1 MNIKTKKQNSDGLVR
16 LETSGSVKEILVKS
30 DFLKPKDAKIAVC
43 FKGKNSSGIVEFTK
57 KEIEDIYKE
66 VESKTRFVEN
76 TKVMKFGKED

>member
-1 MNIKTKKQNSDGLVR
+1 MNIKTKKRNSDGLVR

-57 KEIEDIYKE
+57 KELEEIYEE
-66 VESKTRFVEN
+66 VGSKTRFIDNV
-76 TKVMKFGKED
+76 KVMKFDKEE